1 MSFHFF
7 DLVYWSRAIFG
18 FNIDPQIDIMFIM
31 GIIALTSTGMSAPLV
46 AQKIHEIISQ
56 GNLKSV
62 AIITTASDGKEENK
76 YSRLALNQFKQLK
89 LKKIDFVDIE
99 FKPVDFSTYDI
110 IYVCGGNTFKLLK
123 FAKSNN
129 FKDAIVSLLD
139 RGGMYIGVSA
149 GSCILAPTITAA
161 ATIEPDPNDIGLT
174 DWTGLGI
181 IDFEVHPH
189 YSPEEADA
197 IHAYEQET
205 DRKVKTL
212 TDDQAILLENN
223 KLNLIG

>member
-1 MSFHFF
+1 
-7 DLVYWSRAIFG
+7 
-18 FNIDPQIDIMFIM
+18 MFIM

-46 AQKIHEIISQ
+46 AQKIQEFISQ
-56 GNLKSV
+56 GNLKSA
-62 AIITTASDGKEENK
+62 AIVTTAASGKEENK
-76 YSRLALNQFKQLK
+76 YSRLAFEQFQQLG

-99 FKPVDFSTYDI
+99 FETTDFSIYDV

-123 FAKSNN
+123 FAKTSN
-129 FKDAIVSLLD
+129 FKDAIISLLH
-139 RGGMYIGVSA
+139 RGGLYIGVSA

-161 ATIEPDPNDIGLT
+161 ATIDPDPNDIGLT

-205 DRKVKTL
+205 GRKVKTL
-212 TDDQAILLENN
+212 SNDQAILLENN
-223 KLNLIG
+223 HLVMIG